1 MRIKKLTDH
10 KITEKV
16 RIYTFP
22 NSETIIIEE
31 ARLLRISASG
41 NHKITTKDGRLH
53 IIPKGWLHIEIES
66 EVGKWEL

>member
-1 MRIKKLTDH
+1 MVDH
-10 KITEKV
+10 NITEKM

-22 NSETIIIEE
+22 NNETIIIEE
-31 ARLLRISASG
+31 VRALRISASG
-41 NHKITTKDGRLH
+41 NHRIKTKNGRLH